1 MGKCILINI
10 GEKAPEFTLPDMDL
24 KNQNLRDHIG
34 KRNIVL
40 AFFPLAFSPVC
51 TKEMCSFRDSQP
63 DLNNLDAQV
72 IGISVDSPFTL
83 KAFAQQEGY
92 KFLFLSDFNRDV
104 SKLYGVLHEEA
115 LGFRGISKRSIFIID
130 KKGTIRY
137 KWVSEDSGKEPD
149 YQTVKQAL
157 EKLS

>member
-1 MGKCILINI
+1 
-10 GEKAPEFTLPDMDL
+10 
-24 KNQNLRDHIG
+24 
-34 KRNIVL
+34 
-40 AFFPLAFSPVC
+40 
-51 TKEMCSFRDSQP
+51 
-63 DLNNLDAQV
+63 
-72 IGISVDSPFTL
+72 
-83 KAFAQQEGY
+83 
-92 KFLFLSDFNRDV
+92 V

-137 KWVSEDSGKEPD
+137 KWVSEDPGKEPD